1 MICSNFFEAKY
12 EIPLFPLI
20 LLLIS
25 ELRPIF
31 KATFLV
37 IADHPSHR
45 CDAGLNANVSKE
57 TQRLEYECNKI
68 CKCKLAKGRFANKQR
83 LYGSKTINTSL
94 ESIASVDSLW
104 MKQKYGHG
112 TKLSLFRKWTID
124 VCGPVLERNY
134 NTRTDRPNSH
144 LHLYNALSRYAQTNG
159 LFGQRN

>member
-1 MICSNFFEAKY
+1 MCQKKRNDSSMN
-12 EIPLFPLI
+12 
-20 LLLIS
+20 
-25 ELRPIF
+25 
-31 KATFLV
+31 ATKSV
-37 IADHPSHR
+37 S
-45 CDAGLNANVSKE
+45 ANWQRVS
-57 TQRLEYECNKI
+57 L
-68 CKCKLAKGRFANKQR
+68 ANKQR

-159 LFGQRN
+159 LFEQRN